1 MYQLNR
7 VLLLKKKKGI
17 SPTMDQRD
25 NRSSQRLM
33 RDQWLLVTEMKEKD
47 MITLKER
54 LRETEPLNLLIQW
67 KVEIKK
73 D

>member
-54 LRETEPLNLLIQW
+54 LRETEPLNLLIKW

>member
-25 NRSSQRLM
+25 NRFYQRLM

-54 LRETEPLNLLIQW
+54 LPQGDRAF
-67 KVEIKK
+67 KFVDSVESRN
-73 D
+73 